1 MDKIYNDLIIYVDYI
16 NTKLDLCDSE
26 TIKLRKNFND
36 YNSRIYFNTNNTVV
50 KSSILETFL
59 SKDTHYKKMYS
70 LYAIEISELYPEPVK
85 MYESNE
91 EMLET
96 FTNFYIKYVKENVA
110 FILKSYKFKHPEFMT
125 NNEDAELLENAT
137 IDDIESAK
145 YYNNF
150 LTMFRNRKYKFYELY
165 K

>member
-1 MDKIYNDLIIYVDYI
+1 MDKIYNNLIIYVDYI
-16 NTKLDLCDSE
+16 NTKLALCDSE
-26 TIKLRKNFND
+26 TIKIRNNFDSHN
-36 YNSRIYFNTNNTVV
+36 NKIFFNTNNTVV

-85 MYESNE
+85 MYKSNE

-96 FTNFYIKYVKENVA
+96 FTNLYIKYVKENLA
-110 FILKSYKFKHPEFMT
+110 FILERYKLRHPEFMT

-150 LTMFRNRKYKFYELY
+150 ISMFRNRKYKFCALY